1 MMQELEAIY
10 EKGVLRPLG
19 PVTLVESQTVRII
32 IATRSSGR
40 SQLDVRMIERARAEV
55 AEAQNAPT
63 VEEIRNL
70 LAAIP
75 GSLADDVMAER
86 GEY

>member
-1 MMQELEAIY
+1 
-10 EKGVLRPLG
+10 
-19 PVTLVESQTVRII
+19 LVESQTVRII